1 MSTGVFVFPMSFA
14 QQRLWFLDQIS
25 QRNASYNISGALRLG
40 GPLDVPA
47 LGRALAALVERHE
60 SLRTTFGFADGA
72 PAQLIAEQQ
81 EIPLRVIPL
90 GPDGVWERAAEAEAA
105 LPFDLHAGPLLRVA
119 LLRRDATDHVLVA
132 TMHHIVS
139 DGWSV
144 GVLLREL
151 SELYAAA
158 LSGRPAPLPPPALQY
173 ADFAHWQR
181 EWLQGAALER
191 QLAYWRRQLAAPTVL
206 QLPTDAPRP
215 AVQTFAGAVE
225 RFVLPAALTADLRAL
240 ARREQVTLAALLLA
254 AFQTLLHRYSGQ
266 DDILVGLPV
275 AGRNRTDVEGI
286 IGLFVNTLVIRAD
299 LSGNPAFGALAR
311 RVHRTALDAY
321 AHQDIPFEKLV
332 EELQPE
338 RSLGHTPL
346 FQVAFNFQEAPAHT
360 LTFPGVA
367 VEPLDLHTGTSKF
380 DLTLDIEDA
389 GVELRCVIEYNTAL
403 FAPARIA
410 RMAGHFQRL
419 LAGVCAG
426 PATRIG
432 ALPLLSAEEQR
443 ALVGGPLPPALPA
456 EPLHRLFEQQV
467 SRRPSDT
474 AVVDGERR
482 ISYAELD
489 RRANQLAQFLQEL
502 GVGPDRLVGLHV
514 ERSLDLLVGILGIL
528 KAGGAYL
535 PLDPAYPRE
544 RRAFMLADSGADV
557 LLTQRHLAD
566 EDRVA
571 ETGGAGGYS
580 PRLICLDADW
590 EEIAQR
596 PAAPPPLRT
605 DPEQLAYVIYTSGST
620 GRPKGVAVTHANVV
634 RLFQQTDAWFGF
646 DGSDVWTL
654 FHSYA
659 FDFSV
664 WEIWGALLYGGRLVV
679 VPQQVARSP
688 DACYALI
695 ADQGVT
701 VLNQTPSAFR
711 QLVQLEAQGL
721 VEPRPLA
728 LRYVIFGGEALDPAA
743 LAPWFARHGDRRPL
757 LVNMYGITETTV
769 HVTYRPVLA
778 EDAATT
784 HSSPIGLPIPD
795 LRIFLLDRYGNLVP
809 PGVAGEIHVGGA
821 GLARGYGGRPELTAE
836 RFVPDPFGVGGAEGW
851 GLGAGE
857 EHGEPRTENREPSA
871 GDAELKTQNSKLK
884 TQNSRLY
891 KTGDLA
897 RSLPDGG
904 LEYLGRIDQQ
914 VKIRGFRI
922 ELGEIEAVLARHPDV
937 REAVV
942 LVREDAPGNKRLVA
956 YLVPEEPRTENQEP
970 RSDDAELKTQNSKL
984 RTHLQGQLPEYMVP
998 TAFVYLDAFPLTE
1011 NGKLNRAALPAPER
1025 EQVAAGADYAPPR
1038 TPAEELLAAVW
1049 AKALNLDRVGIHD
1062 NFFAIGGD
1070 SILSLHV
1077 LAAARE
1083 RGAHFS
1089 LQQLFQHPT
1098 IAELAR
1104 VSGAAAEQPQT
1115 APFDLVSPADRRRL
1129 PPEVEDA
1136 YPLAMLQAGMLY
1148 HIALAPE
1155 SNIYHNTDSYH
1166 LAARTSFDLPLFE
1179 QAVAAVVARHP
1190 VLRTGFDLTGYSEP
1204 LQLVYSHAVLPTELH
1219 DIRHLPHEAQERL
1232 IAELVASE
1240 TKRHF
1245 DIARPSL
1252 LRFFIH
1258 LRSDTTFQFTLT
1270 ECHAIID
1277 GWSLNS
1283 TLVEIF
1289 QLYFALLR
1297 GEPPAPP
1304 APLAVSFRDFVA
1316 LERAALAS
1324 PEQEQFWMRKLDGAA
1339 FLPLPRWPAAPPSD
1353 LGASPIRIHTQV
1365 LPPELYAA
1373 LQRLVKTTGVPL
1385 KNILLAAH
1393 LKIMGLLGGRD
1404 DVLAGVGVNGRP
1416 ETLDGAQLRGLF
1428 FNTVPLRLQ
1437 LRAGSWLDLIA
1448 AAFAAE
1454 QELLPFRRYPGAALQ
1469 QKWGRVPL
1477 YEVMFHYLHF
1487 HVLYGLAEAVPD
1499 LEELDTIRC
1508 EGTNIPLVVCF
1519 QAQPLTGHMTLD
1531 IDYDATQFC
1540 REQVERM
1547 AGYYLSTLA
1556 AMVAD
1561 PRQPHHTFSPLS
1573 DDERQLL
1580 LGSPAPPAPRA
1591 PGCVHRQIAEQAARR
1606 PGQTAVVAGER
1617 SLTYAELERHTNRLA
1632 RHLHGLGVGPG
1643 ALVGVCLERSPELVV
1658 GILAVLKAG
1667 GAYVPLDPAYPPQ
1680 RLEQMCADLG
1690 LAALVTRSDL
1700 AERLPASVGQPV
1712 CLDLL
1717 GDALAQHSDA
1727 PFDGGASPDDLIY
1740 VIFTSGSTG
1749 RPKGAAV
1756 FHRGFANLLDWFIGD
1771 FAIDARDRTLLL
1783 TSPSFDLTQKNFFAP
1798 LMTGGTLHLW
1808 APGYYDPAAIARLV
1822 QQQAITLLNC
1832 TPSAFYPLIE
1842 DGQAAHLE
1850 LLASLRRV
1858 FLGGEPIAAA
1868 RLAPWALSEHCRAE
1882 VVNTYGPT
1890 ECTDICGFYR
1900 LPPAIYTE
1908 GGPVPLGRAIPGTR
1922 MLVLGPGQEL
1932 LPVGVPGELCVT
1944 GAGVGYG
1951 YIGDPALTAA
1961 KFVPEPVGAPG
1972 WGLPAG
1978 DQNREPR
1985 TENRERGAD
1994 DAEPTPQ
2001 NSKLKTQ
2008 NSRLYKTGD
2017 LARVL
2022 PDGTV
2027 EFLGRLDHQVKL
2039 RGFRIELGE
2048 IDQAL
2053 ARHPRVRECVTLLRE
2068 DIPGQPRL
2076 VAYIVPEEPRTENG
2090 EPDVENA
2097 ELKTQN
2103 SKLKTFL
2110 AELLPDYM
2118 VPSAFVWLHALPLT
2132 PNGKVDRQALPA
2144 PARADAPAAA
2154 AQPRSELERLIAQV
2168 WCEVLQIE
2176 HVGIHDT
2183 FFELGGH
2190 SLLIVRMHALVQQR
2204 LGRELPVTD
2213 VLQYPTIQA
2222 LAGYL
2227 SQGADAADER
2237 TQRRI
2242 DARREARRDV
2252 AQRSQ
2257 ARDRRQAARQ
2267 ATGDGDDR
2275 DS

>member
-25 QRNASYNISGALRLG
+25 QRNASYTIAGALRLA

-47 LGRALAALVERHE
+47 LQRALAALVERHE

-81 EIPLRVIPL
+81 EIPLRVTPI
-90 GPDGVWERAAEAEAA
+90 GPDGDWEREAQAEAA
-105 LPFDLHAGPLLRVA
+105 LPFDLTSGPLLRMV
-119 LLRRDATDHVLVA
+119 LLRRHDADHVLVA

-206 QLPTDAPRP
+206 QLPTDMPRP

-225 RFVLPAALTADLRAL
+225 RFALPATLATDLRAL
-240 ARREQVTLAALLLA
+240 ARREQITLAALLLA

-299 LSGNPAFGALAR
+299 VSGNPAFDALAR
-311 RVHRTALDAY
+311 RVHRAALDAY

-346 FQVAFNFQEAPAHT
+346 FQVAFNFQEAPAQA
-360 LTFPGVA
+360 LAFPGVA
-367 VEPLDLHTGTSKF
+367 VEPLDIHTGTSKF

-389 GVELRCVIEYNTAL
+389 GGQLRCVIEYNTAL

-410 RMAGHFQRL
+410 RLAVYFQRL
-419 LAGVCAG
+419 LAGVCAD
-426 PATRIG
+426 PASRIG
-432 ALPLLSAEEQR
+432 ALPLLSAQEQR
-443 ALVGGPLPPALPA
+443 ALIGEPPPPARPA
-456 EPLHRLFEQQV
+456 ELLHRLFEQQAR
-467 SRRPSDT
+467 RRPEDT

-482 ISYAELD
+482 MTYGELD
-489 RRANQLAQFLQEL
+489 RRANQLAQHLLTL
-502 GVGPDRLVGLHV
+502 GVGPDRLVGLQV

-544 RRAFMLADSGADV
+544 RRAFMLADSGVDV
-557 LLTQRHLAD
+557 LLTQRHLAA
-566 EDRVA
+566 EDRA
-571 ETGGAGGYS
+571 AGAGGAAGS
-580 PRLICLDADW
+580 WPQVICLDADW
-590 EEIAQR
+590 DQIAQR
-596 PAAPPPLRT
+596 SAASPAVRI

-620 GRPKGVAVTHANVV
+620 GKPKGVGVTHANVV
-634 RLFQQTDAWFGF
+634 RLFQQTDGWFGF
-646 DGSDVWTL
+646 DHSDVWTL

-664 WEIWGALLYGGRLVV
+664 WEIWGALLYGGCLVV

-688 DACYALI
+688 DAYYALI

-701 VLNQTPSAFR
+701 VVNQTPSAFR

-721 VEPRPLA
+721 VEPRALA
-728 LRYVIFGGEALDPAA
+728 LRFVIFGGEALDPAA

-769 HVTYRPVLA
+769 HVTYRPVQA
-778 EDAATT
+778 GDAATA
-784 HSSPIGLPIPD
+784 HSSPIGVPIPD

-809 PGVAGEIHVGGA
+809 PGVAGEIYVGGP
-821 GLARGYGGRPELTAE
+821 GLARGYLGRPELTAE
-836 RFVPDPFGVGGAEGW
+836 RFVPHPFGR
-851 GLGAGE
+851 
-857 EHGEPRTENREPSA
+857 GEPRTKNQEP
-871 GDAELKTQNSKLK
+871 GFEDAELSTQNATLN
-884 TQNSRLY
+884 TQYPSRLY
-891 KTGDLA
+891 RTGDQA
-897 RSLPDGG
+897 RYLPDGD

-922 ELGEIEAVLARHPDV
+922 ELGEIDAVLLQHPGV
-937 REAVV
+937 RIC
-942 LVREDAPGNKRLVA
+942 LTLMREDTPGDKRLVA
-956 YLVPEEPRTENQEP
+956 YLQARAGAPPPQ
-970 RSDDAELKTQNSKL
+970 DELRRFAKT
-984 RTHLQGQLPEYMVP
+984 RLPEYMLP

-1025 EQVAAGADYAPPR
+1025 EQVAAGADYAPPS
-1038 TPAEELLAAVW
+1038 TPTEELLAAVW
-1049 AKALNLDRVGIHD
+1049 AKALNLDRVGVHD

-1083 RGAHFS
+1083 RGVYFS

-1098 IAELAR
+1098 VVELAR
-1104 VSGAAAEQPQT
+1104 VASAAAEQPQT
-1115 APFDLVSPADRRRL
+1115 APFDLVAPEDRRRL
-1129 PPEVEDA
+1129 PPGVEDA

-1148 HIALAPE
+1148 HLALAPE

-1166 LAARTSFDLPLFE
+1166 LAARASFDQTLFE

-1204 LQLVYSHAVLPTELH
+1204 LQLVYAHAMLPTELH
-1219 DIRHLPHEAQERL
+1219 DIRHLPHAEQERL
-1232 IAELVASE
+1232 IADLVASE

-1258 LRSDTTFQFTLT
+1258 LRSDSAFQFTLT

-1289 QLYFALLR
+1289 QRYFALLR
-1297 GEPPAPP
+1297 GEPLAPP
-1304 APLAVSFRDFVA
+1304 VPLAVSFRDFVA

-1324 PEQEQFWMRKLDGAA
+1324 PEQEQFWVRKLDGAA
-1339 FLPLPRWPAAPPSD
+1339 FLPLPRWPVAPPAD
-1353 LGASPIRIHTQV
+1353 RGASPIRVHTQV
-1365 LPPELYAA
+1365 LPPELYKA
-1373 LQRLVKTTGVPL
+1373 LQRLVKTAGVPM
-1385 KNILLAAH
+1385 KSIVLAVH

-1428 FNTVPLRLQ
+1428 FNTVPLRLR
-1437 LRAGSWLDLIA
+1437 LRPGSWLDLIG

-1454 QELLPFRRYPGAALQ
+1454 QELLPFRRYPGAAIQ
-1469 QKWGRVPL
+1469 QQWGRVPL

-1499 LEELDTIRC
+1499 LEELGAIRC

-1519 QAQPLTGHMTLD
+1519 QAQPLTGQMTLD
-1531 IDYDATQFC
+1531 IDYDAAQFC
-1540 REQVERM
+1540 PEQIERM
-1547 AGYYLSTLA
+1547 AGYYLGTLA

-1561 PRQPHHTFSPLS
+1561 PHRPHHSFSPLP
-1573 DDERQLL
+1573 DDERRLL
-1580 LGSPAPPAPRA
+1580 LGPPAAPASRA
-1591 PGCVHRQIAEQAARR
+1591 LRCVHQQIAEQAARR

-1617 SLTYAELERHTNRLA
+1617 NLTYAELEHQANRLA
-1632 RHLHGLGVGPG
+1632 RHLRGLGVGPG
-1643 ALVGVCLERSPELVV
+1643 ALVGVCLDRSLELVI

-1667 GAYVPLDPAYPPQ
+1667 GAYVPLDPAYPRQ
-1680 RLEQMCADLG
+1680 RLGQMCADLG
-1690 LAALVTRSDL
+1690 LAALLTRSDL
-1700 AERLPASVGQPV
+1700 AERLPAEAGLPV
-1712 CLDLL
+1712 CLDLIQ
-1717 GDALAQHSDA
+1717 DALAQYSDA
-1727 PFDGGASPDDLIY
+1727 PFDGGASPDDPIY

-1756 FHRGFANLLDWFIGD
+1756 FHRGFANLLDWFVGD
-1771 FAIDARDRTLLL
+1771 FAIGAHDRTLLL

-1808 APGYYDPAAIARLV
+1808 EPGYYDPASIARLV

-1850 LLASLRRV
+1850 QLASLRQV

-1890 ECTDICGFYR
+1890 ECTDICGFHR
-1900 LPPAIYTE
+1900 LPRAIYTQ

-1922 MLVLGPGQEL
+1922 MLVLGPDQQL
-1932 LPVGVPGELCVT
+1932 LPAGVPGELCVT
-1944 GAGVGYG
+1944 GVGVGYG

-1961 KFVPEPVGAPG
+1961 KFVPDPFGVAGAG
-1972 WGLPAG
+1972 E
-1978 DQNREPR
+1978 QNQEPR
-1985 TENRERGAD
+1985 TENHDPGSD
-1994 DAEPTPQ
+1994 

-2008 NSRLYKTGD
+2008 NSKLYRTGD
-2017 LARVL
+2017 LARAL

-2039 RGFRIELGE
+2039 RGFRIELDE

-2053 ARHPRVRECVTLLRE
+2053 ARCPLVRECATLLRE
-2068 DIPGQPRL
+2068 DMPGQPRL
-2076 VAYIVPEEPRTENG
+2076 VAYLVPEEPRTENREPGAEDAELKTHNVKLTPLEG
-2090 EPDVENA
+2090 E

-2110 AELLPDYM
+2110 GELLPDYM
-2118 VPSAFVWLHALPLT
+2118 VPSAFVWLSALPLT

-2144 PARADAPAAA
+2144 PARADAPAVA
-2154 AQPRSELERLIAQV
+2154 AQPRNELERLIAQV
-2168 WCEVLQIE
+2168 WCEVLQIA

-2213 VLQYPTIQA
+2213 VLQYPTVQA

-2227 SQGADAADER
+2227 SQSADAADGR

-2252 AQRSQ
+2252 AQRGQ

-2267 ATGDGDDR
+2267 ATGDGDER